1 MVETSVTKLIEIVRK
16 SSQKGDSTLWDT
28 IDKIFIKF
36 TELYLNYNIN
46 MNKVSIC
53 MSCTRLLYKL
63 NDLLRKLILAL

>member
-16 SSQKGDSTLWDT
+16 SSQKGDSTQWDT
-28 IDKIFIKF
+28 IDKKLIKF

-53 MSCTRLLYKL
+53 MSCTNL
-63 NDLLRKLILAL
+63 

>member
-16 SSQKGDSTLWDT
+16 SSQEGDSTLWDT

-53 MSCTRLLYKL
+53 MSCTRL
-63 NDLLRKLILAL
+63 

>member
-16 SSQKGDSTLWDT
+16 SSQKGDSTQWDT
-28 IDKIFIKF
+28 IDKKLIKF

-53 MSCTRLLYKL
+53 MSCTHL
-63 NDLLRKLILAL
+63 